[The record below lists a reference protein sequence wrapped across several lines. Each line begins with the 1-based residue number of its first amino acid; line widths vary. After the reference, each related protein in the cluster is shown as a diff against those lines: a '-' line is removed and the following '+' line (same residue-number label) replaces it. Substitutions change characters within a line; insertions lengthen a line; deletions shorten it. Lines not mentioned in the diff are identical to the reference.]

1 MAHQNLLSGL
11 AQDSLDMSLDIR
23 QQTSELVT
31 PNVIE
36 ASLPSD
42 QPRIGESSQ
51 FGEGMNESEVV
62 SVATPVVD
70 LT

>member
-1 MAHQNLLSGL
+1 
-11 AQDSLDMSLDIR
+11 MSLDIR

-36 ASLPSD
+36 ASLPS
-42 QPRIGESSQ
+42 EQ
-51 FGEGMNESEVV
+51 FNIGEGMNESEVV

-70 LT
+70 ITK